1 MGLIAGTHI
10 LRKINRASRRIVTS
24 LCFVSLILGTAHA
37 AQLTA
42 TWVDNSDNEKDF
54 KLERKTGTT
63 GNYQLLASVPAD
75 TPFYVDTTVTAGT
88 TYCYR
93 VRAKNDAG
101 ESANSNEACAV
112 AANTILRALTVAKA
126 GTGTGTV
133 ASSPAGINCGA
144 TCSASF
150 TSGTSVGLSATAATG
165 STFTGWSGACTGTG
179 GCAVV
184 LDAAKSVTATFAVGA
199 QATTTLTMSSVTA
212 AQASP
217 VVAGTAL
224 TLTATATGG
233 TAPYQFKWWVWNGSA
248 WSVAREWAP
257 GNTLRWTPTAPGD
270 YEVHAWVRNNGV
282 TADAWQA
289 WGRLTYT
296 VTAAPTASLSSMSTT
311 VTATQASPVVAG
323 TPLTL
328 TATATG
334 GTAPYQFKWWVWN
347 GSAWSVA
354 RDWGTGNTLPWT
366 PPAPGTYE
374 VHAWVR
380 NNGVTADTW
389 QAWGRL
395 VYTVTDAPAPTMA
408 SVTANRTG
416 IRPVGRSVT
425 LTATATGGTAPY
437 QFKWWVWN
445 GSAWSVAQE
454 WAPGNTLRWTPTAPG
469 DYEVHAWV
477 RNNGVTADAWQA
489 WGRLSYT
496 VR

>member
-63 GNYQLLASVPAD
+63 GKYQLLASVPAD

-112 AANTILRALTVAKA
+112 AANTPLQPLTVAKA

-133 ASSPAGINCGA
+133 ASSPSGINCGA

-184 LDAAKSVTATFAVGA
+184 LDAAKSVTATFAAGA

-212 AQASP
+212 TQASP
-217 VVAGTAL
+217 VVAGTAAHPHRHGDRGHRPL
-224 TLTATATGG
+224 
-233 TAPYQFKWWVWNGSA
+233 
-248 WSVAREWAP
+248 SVQVVGLERQRLDRRAGLGDRQHPPLDAAGP
-257 GNTLRWTPTAPGD
+257 RQLRGP
-270 YEVHAWVRNNGV
+270 
-282 TADAWQA
+282 
-289 WGRLTYT
+289 RLG
-296 VTAAPTASLSSMSTT
+296 P
-311 VTATQASPVVAG
+311 Q
-323 TPLTL
+323 
-328 TATATG
+328 
-334 GTAPYQFKWWVWN
+334 
-347 GSAWSVA
+347 
-354 RDWGTGNTLPWT
+354 
-366 PPAPGTYE
+366 
-374 VHAWVR
+374 
-380 NNGVTADTW
+380 
-389 QAWGRL
+389 
-395 VYTVTDAPAPTMA
+395 
-408 SVTANRTG
+408 
-416 IRPVGRSVT
+416 
-425 LTATATGGTAPY
+425 
-437 QFKWWVWN
+437 
-445 GSAWSVAQE
+445 
-454 WAPGNTLRWTPTAPG
+454 
-469 DYEVHAWV
+469 
-477 RNNGVTADAWQA
+477 
-489 WGRLSYT
+489 
-496 VR
+496 